1 EISVPK
7 QLRYGASVQF
17 ACWSYRTG
25 AQEIDLNWSRG
36 LRQSKSL
43 EFVTMPDGSR
53 RNRITCRFK
62 LDNVTLDD
70 GGNYTC
76 VKTLMSNNQVLG
88 QATAALGKLLG
99 PLLSAKTSPPTQQ
112 PETLLPE
119 QQYYSPGQET
129 WRQQQQKQLL
139 QQQQRL
145 STHYRGSKTEGVI
158 LNDAGPSTT
167 GDRQR
172 PSSGNEVD
180 FSYSET
186 NRRHGS
192 SGRSTQSHKARNE
205 CLSISVNRASVDA

>member
-1 EISVPK
+1 M
-7 QLRYGASVQF
+7 
-17 ACWSYRTG
+17 
-25 AQEIDLNWSRG
+25 
-36 LRQSKSL
+36 RQ
-43 EFVTMPDGSR
+43 
-53 RNRITCRFK
+53 
-62 LDNVTLDD
+62 
-70 GGNYTC
+70 
-76 VKTLMSNNQVLG
+76 
-88 QATAALGKLLG
+88 LLG

-192 SGRSTQSHKARNE
+192 SGRSTQSHKAAMNA
-205 CLSISVNRASVDA
+205 CLFLSTALLLMPYFVNI